1 MRIGIFGG
9 TFNPPHKGHKR
20 MALEMMK
27 AASLDRMLI
36 IPTFTPP
43 HKNAT
48 DLASVKDRMKMCE
61 LLFSEDCFIVSD
73 IEMKR
78 EGKSYTV
85 DTLTELKKIYPE
97 DELFLVIGSDMLLSF
112 DRWYRYE
119 DILSMATLCV
129 ATRENE
135 ISTETLSDYAETKLG
150 FSEGEYILS
159 EMSPMVCSSTDVR
172 KMIKNGKELSDVLTE
187 NVVEHIRKYDLY
199 SDVYPEYKAL
209 LRELLDDY
217 RFIHSLGVAESA
229 RELATVYGY
238 DEDKAYRAGLLH
250 DVMKN
255 ATKDYQ
261 LQIMEKGGII
271 LSRAEKNNPKLWH
284 AMAGECYLREEMGIT
299 DEELLSSVRYHT
311 TGKAGM
317 TLLDKIV
324 YVADYISAERNYP
337 DVDVMRRLSKE
348 VSLEEASLYALRF
361 SIRKLESIGGIIHT
375 DSIDYYN
382 ELIIERMKTDDRA
395 SAY

>member
-27 AASLDRMLI
+27 AASLNKMLI

-48 DLASVKDRMKMCE
+48 DLASGKDRVKMCE
-61 LLFSEDCFIVSD
+61 LLFSEDCFTVSD

-85 DTLTELKKIYPE
+85 DTLTELKKIYPD
-97 DELFLVIGSDMLLSF
+97 DELFLIIGSDMLLSF

-135 ISTETLSDYAETKLG
+135 ISVDALSDYAETKLG
-150 FSEGEYILS
+150 LSEGEYVLS
-159 EMSPMVCSSTDVR
+159 EMSPMVCSSTEVR
-172 KMIKNGKELSDVLTE
+172 NMVKKGSDLSAVLTE
-187 NVVEHIRKYDLY
+187 SVAEHIKEYDLY
-199 SDVYPEYKAL
+199 SEVYPRYKAL

-217 RFIHSLGVAESA
+217 RYIHSLGVAESA
-229 RELATVYGY
+229 KELAALYGY
-238 DEDKAYRAGLLH
+238 DEDKAYKAGLLH

-271 LSRAEKNNPKLWH
+271 LSQAEKNNPKLWH
-284 AMAGECYLREEMGIT
+284 AMAGECYLRDEMGIT
-299 DEELLSSVRYHT
+299 DKELLGAVRYHT

-317 TLLDKIV
+317 NLLEKIV
-324 YVADYISAERNYP
+324 YIADYISKERNYP

-361 SIRKLESIGGIIHT
+361 SIRKFESIGGIIHT

-382 ELIIERMKTDDRA
+382 ELIIERK
-395 SAY
+395 

>member
-27 AASLDRMLI
+27 AASLNKMLI

-48 DLASVKDRMKMCE
+48 DLASGKDRVKMCE
-61 LLFSEDCFIVSD
+61 LLFSEDCFTVSD

-85 DTLTELKKIYPE
+85 DTLTELKKIYPD
-97 DELFLVIGSDMLLSF
+97 DELFLIIGSDMLLSS

-150 FSEGEYILS
+150 LSEGAYILS
-159 EMSPMVCSSTDVR
+159 EMSPMVCSSTEVR
-172 KMIKNGKELSDVLTE
+172 NMVKKGSDLSAVLTE
-187 NVVEHIRKYDLY
+187 SVAEHIRNYDLY
-199 SDVYPEYKAL
+199 SEVYPEYKAL

-217 RFIHSLGVAESA
+217 RYIHSLGVAESA
-229 RELATVYGY
+229 KELAAIYGY
-238 DEDKAYRAGLLH
+238 DEDKAYKAGLLH
-250 DVMKN
+250 DIMKN
-255 ATKDYQ
+255 ATKEYQ

-271 LSRAEKNNPKLWH
+271 LSQAEKNNPKLWH
-284 AMAGECYLREEMGIT
+284 AMAGECYLRDEMGIT
-299 DEELLSSVRYHT
+299 DEELLGAIRYHT

-317 TLLDKIV
+317 NLLEKIV
-324 YVADYISAERNYP
+324 YIADYISKERNYP

-361 SIRKLESIGGIIHT
+361 SIRKFESIGGIIHT

-382 ELIIERMKTDDRA
+382 ELIIERK
-395 SAY
+395 

>member
-27 AASLDRMLI
+27 AASLNKMLI

-48 DLASVKDRMKMCE
+48 DLATGKDRMKMCE
-61 LLFSEDCFIVSD
+61 LLFSEDCFTVSD
-73 IEMKR
+73 VEMKR

-119 DILSMATLCV
+119 DILSTATLCV

-150 FSEGEYILS
+150 LSEGAYILS
-159 EMSPMVCSSTDVR
+159 EMSPMVCSSTEVR
-172 KMIKNGKELSDVLTE
+172 NMVKKGSDLSAVLTE
-187 NVVEHIRKYDLY
+187 SVAEHIRNYDLY
-199 SDVYPEYKAL
+199 SEVYPEYKAL

-217 RFIHSLGVAESA
+217 RYIHSLGVAESA
-229 RELATVYGY
+229 KELAAIYGY
-238 DEDKAYRAGLLH
+238 DEDKAYKAGLLH
-250 DVMKN
+250 DIMKN
-255 ATKDYQ
+255 ATKEYQ

-271 LSRAEKNNPKLWH
+271 LSQAEKNNPKLWH
-284 AMAGECYLREEMGIT
+284 AMAGECYLRVEMGIT
-299 DEELLSSVRYHT
+299 DKELLGAVRYHT

-317 TLLDKIV
+317 NLLEKIV
-324 YVADYISAERNYP
+324 YIADYISKERNYP

-361 SIRKLESIGGIIHT
+361 SIRKFESIGGIIHT

-382 ELIIERMKTDDRA
+382 ELIIERK
-395 SAY
+395 

>member
-27 AASLDRMLI
+27 AAYLNKMLI

-48 DLASVKDRMKMCE
+48 DLASGKDRVKMCE
-61 LLFSEDCFIVSD
+61 LLFSEDCFTVSD

-85 DTLTELKKIYPE
+85 DTLTELKKIYPD
-97 DELFLVIGSDMLLSF
+97 DELFLIIGSDMLLSF

-150 FSEGEYILS
+150 LSEGAYILS
-159 EMSPMVCSSTDVR
+159 EMSPMVCSSTEVR
-172 KMIKNGKELSDVLTE
+172 NMVKKGSDLSAVLTE
-187 NVVEHIRKYDLY
+187 SVAEHIRNYDLY
-199 SDVYPEYKAL
+199 SEVYPEYKAL

-217 RFIHSLGVAESA
+217 RYIHSLGVAESA
-229 RELATVYGY
+229 RELAALYGY
-238 DEDKAYRAGLLH
+238 DEDKAYKAGLLH
-250 DVMKN
+250 DVLKN

-271 LSRAEKNNPKLWH
+271 LSQAEKNNPKLWH
-284 AMAGECYLREEMGIT
+284 AMAGECYLRDEMGIT
-299 DEELLSSVRYHT
+299 DEELLGAVRYHT

-317 TLLDKIV
+317 NLLEKIV
-324 YVADYISAERNYP
+324 YIADYISKERNYP

-361 SIRKLESIGGIIHT
+361 SIRKFESIGGIIHT

-382 ELIIERMKTDDRA
+382 ELIIERK
-395 SAY
+395 

>member
-27 AASLDRMLI
+27 AAYLNKMLI

-48 DLASVKDRMKMCE
+48 DLASGKDRVKMCE
-61 LLFSEDCFIVSD
+61 LLFSEDCFTVSD

-85 DTLTELKKIYPE
+85 DTLTELKKIYPD
-97 DELFLVIGSDMLLSF
+97 DELFLIIGSDMLLSF

-150 FSEGEYILS
+150 LSEGAYILS
-159 EMSPMVCSSTDVR
+159 EMSPMVCSSTEVR
-172 KMIKNGKELSDVLTE
+172 NMVKKGSDLSAVLTE
-187 NVVEHIRKYDLY
+187 SVAEHIRNYDLY
-199 SDVYPEYKAL
+199 SEVYPEYKAL

-217 RFIHSLGVAESA
+217 RYIHSLGVAESA
-229 RELATVYGY
+229 RELAALYGY
-238 DEDKAYRAGLLH
+238 DEDKAYKAGLLH

-271 LSRAEKNNPKLWH
+271 LSQAEKNNPKLWH
-284 AMAGECYLREEMGIT
+284 AMAGECYLRDEMGIT
-299 DEELLSSVRYHT
+299 DEELLGAVRYHT

-317 TLLDKIV
+317 NLLEKIV
-324 YVADYISAERNYP
+324 YIADYISKERNYP

-361 SIRKLESIGGIIHT
+361 SIRKFESIGGIIHT

-382 ELIIERMKTDDRA
+382 ELIIERK
-395 SAY
+395 

>member
-27 AASLDRMLI
+27 AASLNKMLI

-48 DLASVKDRMKMCE
+48 DLASGKDRVKMCE
-61 LLFSEDCFIVSD
+61 LLFSEDCFTVSD

-85 DTLTELKKIYPE
+85 DTLTELKKIYPD
-97 DELFLVIGSDMLLSF
+97 DELFLIIGSDMLLSF

-150 FSEGEYILS
+150 LSEGAYILS
-159 EMSPMVCSSTDVR
+159 EMSPMVCSSTEVR
-172 KMIKNGKELSDVLTE
+172 NMVKKGSDLSAVLTE
-187 NVVEHIRKYDLY
+187 SVAEHIRNYDLY
-199 SDVYPEYKAL
+199 SEVYPEYKAL

-217 RFIHSLGVAESA
+217 RYIHSLGVAESA
-229 RELATVYGY
+229 KELAAIYGY
-238 DEDKAYRAGLLH
+238 DEDKAYKAGLLH
-250 DVMKN
+250 DIMKN
-255 ATKDYQ
+255 ATKEYQ

-271 LSRAEKNNPKLWH
+271 LSQAEKNNPKLWH
-284 AMAGECYLREEMGIT
+284 AMAGECYLRDEMGIT
-299 DEELLSSVRYHT
+299 DEELLGAIRYHT

-317 TLLDKIV
+317 NLLEKIV
-324 YVADYISAERNYP
+324 YIADYISKERNYP

-361 SIRKLESIGGIIHT
+361 SIRKFESIGGIIHT

-382 ELIIERMKTDDRA
+382 ELIIERK
-395 SAY
+395 

>member
-27 AASLDRMLI
+27 AASLNKMLI

-48 DLASVKDRMKMCE
+48 DLATGKDRMKMCE
-61 LLFSEDCFIVSD
+61 LLFSEDCFTVSD

-119 DILSMATLCV
+119 DILSTATLCV

-150 FSEGEYILS
+150 LSEGAYILS
-159 EMSPMVCSSTDVR
+159 EMSPMVCSSTEVR
-172 KMIKNGKELSDVLTE
+172 NMVKKGSDLSAVLTE
-187 NVVEHIRKYDLY
+187 SVAEHIRNYDLY
-199 SDVYPEYKAL
+199 SEVYPEYKAL

-217 RFIHSLGVAESA
+217 RYIHSLGVAESA
-229 RELATVYGY
+229 KELAAIYGY
-238 DEDKAYRAGLLH
+238 DEDKAYKAGLLH
-250 DVMKN
+250 DIMKN
-255 ATKDYQ
+255 ATKEYQ

-271 LSRAEKNNPKLWH
+271 LSQAEKNNPKLWH
-284 AMAGECYLREEMGIT
+284 AMAGECYLRDEMGIT
-299 DEELLSSVRYHT
+299 DEELLGAIRYHT

-317 TLLDKIV
+317 NLLEKIV
-324 YVADYISAERNYP
+324 YIADYISKERNYP

-361 SIRKLESIGGIIHT
+361 SIRKFESIGGIIHT

-382 ELIIERMKTDDRA
+382 ELIIERK
-395 SAY
+395 

>member
-27 AASLDRMLI
+27 AASLNKMLI

-48 DLASVKDRMKMCE
+48 DLATGKDRMKMCE
-61 LLFSEDCFIVSD
+61 LLFSEDCFTVSD

-97 DELFLVIGSDMLLSF
+97 DELFLIIGSDMLLSF

-135 ISTETLSDYAETKLG
+135 ISVEALSEYAETKLHL
-150 FSEGEYILS
+150 SKGEYILS

-172 KMIKNGKELSDVLTE
+172 SMIKKGSDLSKVLTE
-187 NVVEHIRKYDLY
+187 SVAEHIKEYDLY
-199 SDVYPEYKAL
+199 SDTYPEYKAL

-229 RELATVYGY
+229 RELAVIYGY

-255 ATKDYQ
+255 ASKEYQ

-271 LSRAEKNNPKLWH
+271 LSQAEKNNPKLWH
-284 AMAGECYLREEMGIT
+284 AMAGECYLRVEMGIT
-299 DEELLSSVRYHT
+299 DKELLGAVRYHT

-317 TLLDKIV
+317 NLLEKIV
-324 YVADYISAERNYP
+324 YIADYISKERNYP

-382 ELIIERMKTDDRA
+382 ELIIERN
-395 SAY
+395 